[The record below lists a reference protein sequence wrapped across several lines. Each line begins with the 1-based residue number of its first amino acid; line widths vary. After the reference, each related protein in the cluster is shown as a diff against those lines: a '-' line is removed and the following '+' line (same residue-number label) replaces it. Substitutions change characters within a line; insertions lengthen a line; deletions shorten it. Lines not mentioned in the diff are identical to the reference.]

1 MSDHKRKVPAEKIAE
16 FNEAMV
22 RESER
27 RGYFYDKYTGCCAQ
41 STLLPIQELFGLGDK
56 MTYKAATLF
65 FGGVSGSGHT
75 CGALVGGV
83 MALGLK
89 YGREQPNVERSH
101 SEVQGIGLRLVRWFE
116 KEYGTTSCREL
127 IGYDLTDEKA
137 KEEFLASAVHE
148 ECFQRCGKVA
158 GKVAEILNESG

>member
-1 MSDHKRKVPAEKIAE
+1 MSDHKRKVPDEKIAE
-16 FNEAMV
+16 FKETLV
-22 RESER
+22 REAER
-27 RGYFYDKYTGCCAQ
+27 RGYFYDKYTGNCAQ
-41 STLLPIQELFGLGDK
+41 STLLTIQELFGLGDE
-56 MTYKAATLF
+56 MTYKAASLL
-65 FGGVSGSGHT
+65 FGGISGSGNT

-101 SEVQGIGLRLVRWFE
+101 SKFQDIGLRLVRWFE

-137 KEEFLASAVHE
+137 REEFLASAVHE
-148 ECFQRCGKVA
+148 ECFQRSGKVA